1 MQPPR
6 PSTAGMRRLGV
17 RPAQSDAPAAAGDY
31 AVGDRV
37 EHATFG
43 VGVIRRIE
51 QLAGDQKLVVAFD
64 NAGEKTLLAK
74 FARLTR
80 C

>member
-1 MQPPR
+1 
-6 PSTAGMRRLGV
+6 MRRLGI
-17 RPAQSDAPAAAGDY
+17 RPAQGDAPAAAGGY

-43 VGVIRRIE
+43 VGIIRRIE

>member
-1 MQPPR
+1 M
-6 PSTAGMRRLGV
+6 
-17 RPAQSDAPAAAGDY
+17 
-31 AVGDRV
+31 GDRV